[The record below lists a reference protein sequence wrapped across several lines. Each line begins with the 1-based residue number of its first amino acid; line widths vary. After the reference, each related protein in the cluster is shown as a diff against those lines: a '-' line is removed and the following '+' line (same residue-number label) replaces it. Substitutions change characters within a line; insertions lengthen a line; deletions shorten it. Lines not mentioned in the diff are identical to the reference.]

1 MKRDLKK
8 LEQEGIAL
16 QDKNGKAGL
25 TVKETV
31 VIMNEFTDKAAHGG
45 AGLIDLIFKC
55 FSLGVA
61 AGSRIEKNNQRKQ
74 AKQNGLQAS
83 AAR

>member
-1 MKRDLKK
+1 MKRDLTK

-16 QDKNGKAGL
+16 QDKNGKASL
-25 TVKETV
+25 TVSETV
-31 VIMNEFTDKAAHGG
+31 AIMNEFADGG

-74 AKQNGLQAS
+74 AKKNGLQAS

>member
-8 LEQEGIAL
+8 LEQEGIEL
-16 QDKNGKAGL
+16 QYKNGKAGL
-25 TVKETV
+25 S
-31 VIMNEFTDKAAHGG
+31 IMEVQKIYGTFLDEIESKN
-45 AGLIDLIFKC
+45 AGIVDLIFKC

-74 AKQNGLQAS
+74 AKKNGLQAS

>member
-1 MKRDLKK
+1 MQGHANKRREKDTMKRDLKK

-16 QDKNGKAGL
+16 QEKNSKAGL
-25 TVKETV
+25 TVSETV
-31 VIMNEFTDKAAHGG
+31 AIMNEFSDKAAHGG

-61 AGSRIEKNNQRKQ
+61 AGARCERKRQ
-74 AKQNGLQAS
+74 SN
-83 AAR
+83 

>member
-1 MKRDLKK
+1 MHCR
-8 LEQEGIAL
+8 
-16 QDKNGKAGL
+16 
-25 TVKETV
+25 
-31 VIMNEFTDKAAHGG
+31 IMNEFADGG
-45 AGLIDLIFKC
+45 VGLIDLIFKC

-74 AKQNGLQAS
+74 AKKNGLQAS